1 MNTLKEIIEIENFL
15 TDVELEQVNS
25 TVEKWQMVP
34 YYSNGGRFTKGSLIA
49 NQAIQPWDQSD
60 QAVSIIKP
68 KLDNLLG
75 EYRVSELVLQ
85 ELSLPWDVHT
95 DYVRSSNVGRPYYSV
110 IIALSN
116 CDSRTILFDQTAEH
130 NDFYKFKQTNKKTTN
145 PVDQNFWQ
153 NNLSHCWD
161 EDREYLSL
169 RYVSRPWKPGNL
181 FSFQRNVLHSSDN
194 FHTRTS
200 YPKRFIQILTDKI

>member
-1 MNTLKEIIEIENFL
+1 MDAFKEIIEIENFL
-15 TDVELEQVNS
+15 TDVELEQVNAA
-25 TVEKWQMVP
+25 VEKWQMVP
-34 YYSNGGRFTKGSLIA
+34 YYSNGGRFAKGSLIA
-49 NQAIQPWDQSD
+49 NQAIQQWDQSD

-75 EYRVSELVLQ
+75 KYCVSELVLQ

-95 DYVRSSNVGRPYYSV
+95 DYVRSSNIGSPHYSV

-130 NDFYKFKQTNKKTTN
+130 NDFYKFKQNNKKTTN
-145 PVDQNFWQ
+145 PVNPDFWQ
-153 NNLSHCWD
+153 NNLSHCWE

-181 FSFQRNVLHSSDN
+181 LSFRRNVIHSSDN
-194 FHTRTS
+194 FHTRNL
-200 YPKRFIQILTDKI
+200 YPKKFIQILTDKI